1 MSTDIDFL
9 SLLGILPV
17 IWEAVQGSWVF
28 RVLTWFL
35 MVYTV
40 VLIVDVV
47 LLVLMRGVT
56 ENLKVQLY
64 GTTRPILSK
73 NKAEDRFRSI
83 ERRLESNNP
92 SQYKVAVLEADQF
105 ADEVLR
111 ESGYDGANMG
121 ERLAGIQPGQL
132 QSYEALK
139 AAHTVRNRIVNEQ
152 NFMVSREEAQAL
164 VEEYKQLF
172 RELELFT

>member
-9 SLLGILPV
+9 GFLGLLPLIWDVIRHSL
-17 IWEAVQGSWVF
+17 VF
-28 RVLTWFL
+28 AALKWFL
-35 MVYTV
+35 VIYTL

-47 LLVLMRGVT
+47 LLVALRGVT

-73 NKAEDRFRSI
+73 NKTAVRFEAI
-83 ERRLESNNP
+83 EKRLASDNP

-111 ESGYDGANMG
+111 ESGYDGANMA
-121 ERLAGIQPGQL
+121 ERLAGIHPGQL
-132 QSYEALK
+132 ASYEALRS
-139 AAHTVRNRIVNEQ
+139 AHEVRNRIVNDP
-152 NFMVSREEAQAL
+152 NFTLDRAQA
-164 VEEYKQLF
+164 EELLTKYRSLF
-172 RELELFT
+172 AELELLS